1 LSYDTTAAFPY
12 APFHGTSLH
21 RLCVDR
27 GYITEDFT
35 PGSLN
40 VGASLDMPQLSR
52 EEIKGLKRTFALYTK
67 MPKEDWSRI
76 RRAEKFDEEGNRIFA
91 ELKKDYQD
99 KYFIKSKA

>member
-1 LSYDTTAAFPY
+1 
-12 APFHGTSLH
+12 
-21 RLCVDR
+21 
-27 GYITEDFT
+27 
-35 PGSLN
+35 
-40 VGASLDMPQLSR
+40 
-52 EEIKGLKRTFALYTK
+52 